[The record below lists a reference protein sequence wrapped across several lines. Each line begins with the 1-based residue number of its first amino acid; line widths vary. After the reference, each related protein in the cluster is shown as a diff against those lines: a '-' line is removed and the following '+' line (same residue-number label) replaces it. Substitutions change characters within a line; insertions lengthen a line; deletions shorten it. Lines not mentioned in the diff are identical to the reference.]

1 MKIEMVRE
9 MKMEM
14 EIYGDKWRKMEIER
28 LKNVHQ
34 NEK

>member
-9 MKMEM
+9 MKMER
-14 EIYGDKWRKMEIER
+14 YGDTWRKMKIER

>member
-9 MKMEM
+9 MKM